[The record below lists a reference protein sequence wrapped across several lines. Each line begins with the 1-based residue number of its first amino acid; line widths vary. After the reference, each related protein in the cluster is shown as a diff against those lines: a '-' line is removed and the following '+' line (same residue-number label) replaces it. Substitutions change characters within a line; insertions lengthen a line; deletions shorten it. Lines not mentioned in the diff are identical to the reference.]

1 MEGIVKKT
9 IFRRAATSM
18 LALIMA
24 LSYIPGIGLVYG
36 EDKEVNKKIGEV
48 IEITPEQQE
57 MLKKG
62 EATVSVLPTDDRWF
76 GVTYHEDIPSVQESF
91 KKLVEDGVYPAKLW
105 N

>member
-36 EDKEVNKKIGEV
+36 EDKEVNKR
-48 IEITPEQQE
+48 
-57 MLKKG
+57 
-62 EATVSVLPTDDRWF
+62 S
-76 GVTYHEDIPSVQESF
+76 
-91 KKLVEDGVYPAKLW
+91 AKLSLLRR
-105 N
+105 NSRSS